1 MSLFFWGGGDTWCD
15 KFVLSKIWRSG
26 YMPQENSHIQMP
38 RLILKNFHNEKQEFY
53 YFDFLEQKIKEDE
66 LRHFMLS
73 KDTILSM

>member
-1 MSLFFWGGGDTWCD
+1 
-15 KFVLSKIWRSG
+15 
-26 YMPQENSHIQMP
+26 MPQENSHIQMP